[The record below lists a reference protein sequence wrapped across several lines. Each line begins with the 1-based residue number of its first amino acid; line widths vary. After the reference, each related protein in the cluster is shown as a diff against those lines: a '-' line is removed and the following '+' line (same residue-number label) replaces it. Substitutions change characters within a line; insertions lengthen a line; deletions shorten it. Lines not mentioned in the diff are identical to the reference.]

1 MPVYDDDS
9 ERQAAAFAETGC
21 GASST
26 TIVLTVEVVKIAMA
40 LLLFALESGGVAP
53 ACAELARVTRAEPAE
68 CGKIAVP
75 ALVGAGNG

>member
-1 MPVYDDDS
+1 MHCQ
-9 ERQAAAFAETGC
+9 RAAFAETGC
-21 GASST
+21 GAAAAV
-26 TIVLTVEVVKIAMA
+26 VLTVEVVKIAMA

-53 ACAELARVTRAEPAE
+53 ACAELARGAEPAE